1 MSYLL
6 DTGIFLRAFDDKS
19 HEHEDIVLALRLL
32 RDRDES
38 FAVAVQNLAE
48 FWNVSTRPVANN
60 GYGLPVAIVLRRVQL
75 IERFCQLHT
84 ESVSSVQH
92 WKQLL
97 SDYELTGVS
106 VHDAR
111 LVSVMLSE
119 NIPRI
124 LTLNVRDFS
133 RYSRIQALS
142 PTDFL
147 SSAGLGES

>member
-6 DTGIFLRAFDDKS
+6 DTGILLRAFDGQS
-19 HEHEDIVLALRLL
+19 LEHDDIVLTLRLM
-32 RDRDES
+32 RDRGET

-60 GYGLPVAIVLRRVQL
+60 GYGLPVATVFRRIQL
-75 IERFCQLHT
+75 IERFCHLHT
-84 ESVSSVQH
+84 ESASSVQQ
-92 WKQLL
+92 WKRLL

-111 LVSVMLSE
+111 LVSVMVAE
-119 NIPRI
+119 NISRI

-133 RYSRIQALS
+133 RYTHIEALS
-142 PTDFL
+142 PADIL
-147 SSAGLGES
+147 SSASE